1 MSNLMSG
8 QGQNVKPEKDKNTPP
23 NVIAGAARFNTL
35 FNDIQMGGNPITVS
49 IGKLLTVMGEQDNTI
64 RILTKV
70 MGQNHNVQQMHDI
83 HNLLFGSLLGSS
95 STDRESLDLDRLL
108 TQLTEFIN
116 QQNQQI
122 QTLITASMKNV
133 QQVTSQ
139 RQ

>member
-35 FNDIQMGGNPITVS
+35 FNNIQMGGNPITVS

-64 RILTKV
+64 RILSKV

-95 STDRESLDLDRLL
+95 STDIESLDLDRLL

-122 QTLITASMKNV
+122 QTLITASMNNV

>member
-35 FNDIQMGGNPITVS
+35 FNNIQMGGNPITVS

-64 RILTKV
+64 RILSKV

-122 QTLITASMKNV
+122 QTLITASMNNV

>member
-133 QQVTSQ
+133 Q
-139 RQ
+139 

>member
-35 FNDIQMGGNPITVS
+35 FKDIQMGGNPITVS

-133 QQVTSQ
+133 Q
-139 RQ
+139 